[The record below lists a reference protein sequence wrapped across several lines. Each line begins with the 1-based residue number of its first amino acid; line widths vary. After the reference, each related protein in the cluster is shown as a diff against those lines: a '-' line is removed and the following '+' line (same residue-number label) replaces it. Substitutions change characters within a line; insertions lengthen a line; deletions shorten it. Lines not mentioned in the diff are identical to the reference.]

1 MLSLFS
7 CKKNDVD
14 TFDDTALRSVT
25 YTFSPGGAQSDIGF
39 YNHRD
44 GRNDGR
50 QNVATLLNITDQVK
64 IGANIQLFM
73 NTTNNP
79 VGNFSIR
86 LNINGKQ
93 VKEVSGGANNKNI
106 QLQYTVRKEDFLQ

>member
-1 MLSLFS
+1 
-7 CKKNDVD
+7 
-14 TFDDTALRSVT
+14 
-25 YTFSPGGAQSDIGF
+25 
-39 YNHRD
+39 
-44 GRNDGR
+44 
-50 QNVATLLNITDQVK
+50 
-64 IGANIQLFM
+64 M